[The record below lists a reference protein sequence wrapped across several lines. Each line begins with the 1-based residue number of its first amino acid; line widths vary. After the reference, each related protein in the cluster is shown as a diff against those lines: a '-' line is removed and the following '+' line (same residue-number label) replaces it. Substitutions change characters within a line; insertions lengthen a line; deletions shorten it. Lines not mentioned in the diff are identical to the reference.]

1 MLEASGYLYMWVLK
15 IGGIQNLIAQSL
27 LKFWNY
33 PFHFL
38 KFLAVELCGLQICWY
53 PNKKHV
59 GTQKCGYY
67 EISNL
72 VGTQNWWQIIRY
84 RYFRVTT
91 QSLKVLE
98 IFNEPSCLGVFKI
111 SGYPNVHINMS

>member
-33 PFHFL
+33 PFHFH
-38 KFLAVELCGLQICWY
+38 KFLAIEPCGLQICWY
-53 PNKKHV
+53 PNKNKHV
-59 GTQKCGYY
+59 GTQKCGYN

-91 QSLKVLE
+91 QSL
-98 IFNEPSCLGVFKI
+98 GT
-111 SGYPNVHINMS
+111 